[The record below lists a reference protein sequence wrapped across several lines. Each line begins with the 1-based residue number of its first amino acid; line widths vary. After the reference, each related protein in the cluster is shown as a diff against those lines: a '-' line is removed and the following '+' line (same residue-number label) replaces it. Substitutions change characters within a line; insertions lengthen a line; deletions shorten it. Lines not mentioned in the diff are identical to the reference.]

1 MLLLRNKINI
11 TFSELG
17 RNGIS
22 DNFCKK
28 KKNWLIISTNSP
40 YEHKPWWDCS
50 KYYDHYM
57 FYVKIKKKKIIP
69 D

>member
-1 MLLLRNKINI
+1 MEYLI
-11 TFSELG
+11 
-17 RNGIS
+17 IS
-22 DNFCKK
+22 AKKKKK
-28 KKNWLIISTNSP
+28 KKNWLIISTNSQ

-50 KYYDHYM
+50 KYYDQYM